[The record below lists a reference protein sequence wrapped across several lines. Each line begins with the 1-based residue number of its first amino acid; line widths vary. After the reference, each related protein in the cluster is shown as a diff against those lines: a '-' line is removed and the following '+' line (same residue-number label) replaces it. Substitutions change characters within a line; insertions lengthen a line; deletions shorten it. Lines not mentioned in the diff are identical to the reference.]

1 MPLEEEHHRRGHRFP
16 AVFDECEGPLVPQDP
31 VDMVPTEAMLSEAED
46 LETVQRVQVIGP
58 GNTEQGAVK
67 PRTRLLSFSTP
78 GESDEYGL
86 CLWTFRRPTNIFGN

>member
-31 VDMVPTEAMLSEAED
+31 VDVVAAEAVLPKAEN
-46 LETVQRVQVIGP
+46 LESVQCVQIIGP

-78 GESDEYGL
+78 VRATTMAL
-86 CLWTFRRPTNIFGN
+86 CL